1 MIEVRGLS
9 KRFGPTAALG
19 GISFSVRPGEV
30 VGFLGPNGAGKSTTL
45 RILTTYLMPSGGA
58 ALVEGFDVLDKPLE
72 VRRRVGY
79 LPENA
84 PLYADM
90 TVEDLLRFGARMKGI
105 PRSGVEAAV
114 GSVCER
120 CGIVPRRKFA
130 VSQLSRGYRQRTHL
144 ALALLAN
151 PPVLLLDEPTA
162 GLDPVQTQE
171 IRRLIRELGAERT
184 VLLSTHL
191 LAEVEAVSTR
201 AILIHRGR
209 IVGDGPFET
218 LRRKAEPDARI
229 SFSVRAR
236 GGDPAAAVRALSG
249 FRVESEPE
257 RSGEIVRLVVRA
269 PGDAAAAA
277 ARLGSL
283 AKEKG
288 FEVCELAVRK
298 PALEDVFLALIREG
312 SNPEDVSNLNPQ
324 TANHKDGEGKP

>member
-236 GGDPAAAVRALSG
+236 GGIRRRPSGPFPASASSPSRSVRGRSCVSSSARPATPPRRPRASG
-249 FRVESEPE
+249 RWRRRRAS
-257 RSGEIVRLVVRA
+257 RSASSPSASPRWRTSSS
-269 PGDAAAAA
+269 
-277 ARLGSL
+277 R
-283 AKEKG
+283 
-288 FEVCELAVRK
+288 
-298 PALEDVFLALIREG
+298 
-312 SNPEDVSNLNPQ
+312 
-324 TANHKDGEGKP
+324 